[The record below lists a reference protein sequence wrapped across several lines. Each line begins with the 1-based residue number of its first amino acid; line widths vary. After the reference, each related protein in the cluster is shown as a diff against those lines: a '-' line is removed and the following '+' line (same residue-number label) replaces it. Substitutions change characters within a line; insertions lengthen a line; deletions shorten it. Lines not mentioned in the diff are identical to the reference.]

1 MMTLASDPLASGTL
15 NRVGRGGKDVGD
27 KKVSDSQRGDEG
39 SNAMPPKAEIFFCG
53 HPPPLRRLAAP
64 SSVGQAEIVLD
75 GEGSLPGGPAQG
87 WLIPR

>member
-39 SNAMPPKAEIFFCG
+39 SNAMPPKAEIFLVQ
-53 HPPPLRRLAAP
+53 PLAPLA
-64 SSVGQAEIVLD
+64 
-75 GEGSLPGGPAQG
+75 LP
-87 WLIPR
+87 RE